1 MAKNAQLA
9 IAAIHRHFQLNATA
23 DCIDSEILAS

>member
-9 IAAIHRHFQLNATA
+9 PAAIHRLFQLNATA
-23 DCIDSEILAS
+23 DCIDSAFLAS